1 MYWADEHCRQIFLAG
16 SADRGYVSPLRIYR
30 TEDKLGTKI
39 VLVESVPFPR
49 DFRELADWFHTT
61 SFKDVFRSTKL
72 ATPVQMPPGIGAQQ
86 THATAIAGPS
96 SSQNRVQS
104 TFSFPLAWE
113 DTPGQDFIFR
123 KFQFSRSGQRID
135 ERLHPWNYK
144 LVWQLKKRDLCPR
157 HFITVCN
164 QPDCGKS
171 HDGEVDDEAKFA
183 LMRIARDEPCSRGT
197 VCTERQC
204 ISAHHCVHDGR
215 CNYGADCK
223 YAQEMHGIDKVVA
236 TVR

>member
-1 MYWADEHCRQIFLAG
+1 MAAPLIHGLSISGLELMNKKALTHTLWAKIGCL
-16 SADRGYVSPLRIYR
+16 
-30 TEDKLGTKI
+30 LGGTA
-39 VLVESVPFPR
+39 L
-49 DFRELADWFHTT
+49 
-61 SFKDVFRSTKL
+61 KDVFRSTKL

-86 THATAIAGPS
+86 TYATAIAGPS

-113 DTPGQDFIFR
+113 DTPVQDFIFR
-123 KFQFSRSGQRID
+123 KIQFNRSGQRLD
-135 ERLHPWNYK
+135 ERLHPWNDQ
-144 LVWQLKKRDLCPR
+144 LVWQLKKRDRCPR

-171 HDGEVDDEAKFA
+171 HDSEVDDEAKFA

-197 VCTERQC
+197 VCTEKQC
-204 ISAHHCVHDGR
+204 ISAHHCVYDGC

-223 YAQEMHGIDKVVA
+223 YGQEMHEINKVVA